1 MGIFDR
7 WKKGNTADAW
17 RSAYIAKPQ
26 FYAKPDGAVFG
37 AFALT
42 EETETVFPK
51 APHYAINGKA
61 ITEYRLMIVST
72 SKHATMGDCD
82 YFAALQKLE
91 PYQMDSNAEAVLIRG
106 LSFAE
111 LEGVKE

>member
-1 MGIFDR
+1 MGIFNR
-7 WKKGNTADAW
+7 LKKENTADVW
-17 RSAYIAKPQ
+17 RSAYVAKPH
-26 FYAKPDGAVFG
+26 FYTKPDGVVFG

-42 EETETVFPK
+42 EETATVFPK
-51 APHYAINGKA
+51 APNYAISGKA

-91 PYQMDSNAEAVLIRG
+91 PYQTDSSAEAVLIRG

-111 LEGVKE
+111 LERIKE